1 LGNEAIWR
9 ENEDGAKK
17 AILIV
22 DPTQQVTGDGFVVSW
37 NVYTTRGRR
46 SQTVHLQ
53 IWRPVNAA
61 NHRCCSNAGI
71 PVSPASFQYRKDN
84 SSYYIS
90 REAYIGHGRLCLS
103 VPRRIPAL
111 LHGPGCNLGKWHGV
125 PSSCALLGGFCN
137 RCNWVSLL

>member
-1 LGNEAIWR
+1 VGRKTLTQTNELQWYTFSSHIKVYCLTVGRCLTQLGNDAIWR

-22 DPTQQVTGDGFVVSW
+22 DPTQQVTGDGFVVGW

-61 NHRCCSNAGI
+61 NHRCCNSTGI
-71 PVSPASFQYRKDN
+71 LVSSASFQYCKDN
-84 SSYYIS
+84 VGYVVQ
-90 REAYIGHGRLCLS
+90 R
-103 VPRRIPAL
+103 
-111 LHGPGCNLGKWHGV
+111 
-125 PSSCALLGGFCN
+125 
-137 RCNWVSLL
+137 